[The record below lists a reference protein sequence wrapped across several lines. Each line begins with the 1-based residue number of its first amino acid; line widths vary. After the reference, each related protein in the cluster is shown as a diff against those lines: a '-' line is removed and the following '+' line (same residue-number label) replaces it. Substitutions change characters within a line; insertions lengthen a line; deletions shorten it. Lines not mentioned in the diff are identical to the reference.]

1 MSIPVF
7 CTNNFGQT
15 EREHKTMRKF
25 TISKVAAREIID
37 CRGWPTV
44 QADVWVEGVL
54 KGRADV
60 PAGRSTGSHEAHEL
74 RDGDQGRYKGLGV
87 LKAVENAKTVISDAL
102 RGMDVREQRKID
114 MTMIALDG
122 TPNKSRLG
130 ANTILGVSL
139 AVARAAANACGLP
152 LYRYINATCHVIPA
166 PLMNFI
172 NGGKLTANDLEIQE
186 FIIIPVGAG
195 SYGEALRITTE
206 INEVLRD
213 LVIEKYGILA
223 TNTGDEGGFA
233 TPMRGIWEPFEFL
246 SKAVE
251 MAGYKEND
259 DVVYAMDLA
268 ANSWYNKEKN
278 VYELD
283 GQTYD
288 RDALIDLY
296 KQVAAKFPIASM
308 EDPLHEDDFEGFT
321 MLTKALDIQIV
332 GDDLFVTN
340 SDRLKKGIQKG
351 AANAMLF
358 KVNQIGTLSEAL
370 DAADFAYRNNYG
382 VQVSERS
389 GETEDPI
396 ISDLAVALNSGQ
408 IKTGMPVRGER
419 TSKHNRLIQI
429 EEELG
434 DTAVYAGKNF
444 RKPNN

>member
-1 MSIPVF
+1 VDG
-7 CTNNFGQT
+7 T
-15 EREHKTMRKF
+15 
-25 TISKVAAREIID
+25 
-37 CRGWPTV
+37 
-44 QADVWVEGVL
+44 L

-74 RDGDQGRYKGLGV
+74 RDGDLQRYKGLGV
-87 LKAVENAKTVISDAL
+87 LKAVENVKTLINDAL
-102 RGMDVREQRKID
+102 KGMNVTEQKKID
-114 MTMIALDG
+114 RAMQTLDG
-122 TPNKSRLG
+122 TPTKSRLG
-130 ANTILGVSL
+130 ANAILGVSL
-139 AVARAAANACGLP
+139 AVARAAANIRGIP
-152 LYRYINATCHVIPA
+152 LYRYLNSTCHVIPV

-186 FIIIPVGAG
+186 FIIIPIGAG
-195 SYGEALRITTE
+195 SYKEALKTTTE

-246 SKAVE
+246 SKAVTK
-251 MAGYKEND
+251 AGYTENE

-268 ANSWYNKEKN
+268 ANSWYDKEKD
-278 VYELD
+278 VYELE
-283 GQTYD
+283 GKNYD
-288 RDALIDLY
+288 REALIDLY
-296 KQVAAKFPIASM
+296 TQVAAKYPIASM
-308 EDPLHEDDFEGFT
+308 EDPLHEEDFEGFAI
-321 MLTKALDIQIV
+321 LTQALDMQIV

-340 SDRLKKGIQKG
+340 IERLKEGIQKG

-370 DAADFAYRNNYG
+370 DAAEFAYRNNYG

-434 DTAVYAGKNF
+434 DSAVYAGKNF
-444 RKPNN
+444 AKPA

>member
-1 MSIPVF
+1 MS
-7 CTNNFGQT
+7 
-15 EREHKTMRKF
+15 KF
-25 TISKVAAREIID
+25 KITKVCAREIID

-44 QADVWVEGVL
+44 QADVWVNGEF

-60 PAGRSTGSHEAHEL
+60 PAGRSTGAHEAHEL
-74 RDGDQGRYKGLGV
+74 RDCDQSRYRGLGV
-87 LKAVENAKTVISDAL
+87 LKAVANINNEIHQAL
-102 RGMDVREQRKID
+102 IDMDVTEQRKID
-114 MTMIALDG
+114 MTMKALDG
-122 TPNKSRLG
+122 TPNKSHLG
-130 ANTILGVSL
+130 ANAILGVSL
-139 AVARAAANACGLP
+139 AVARAGANVCGLP
-152 LYRYINATCHVIPA
+152 LYRYLNPTAHVLPV
-166 PLMNFI
+166 PLMNFL

-186 FIIIPVGAG
+186 FIIMPVKAG
-195 SYGEALRITTE
+195 SYSKALQITTE

-213 LVIEKYGILA
+213 LIIAKYGILA

-251 MAGYKEND
+251 KAGYIEGED
-259 DVVYAMDLA
+259 IVYAMDLA
-268 ANSWYNKEKN
+268 SNSWFDKEKN

-283 GQTYD
+283 GRTYD
-288 RDALIDLY
+288 GDALIELY
-296 KQVAAKFPIASM
+296 QAVAVKYPLASM
-308 EDPLHEDDFEGFT
+308 EDPLHEEDFEGFAK
-321 MLTKALDIQIV
+321 LTRAFDGQIV

-340 SDRLKKGIQKG
+340 IERLGKGVQMG

-370 DAADFAYRNNYG
+370 DAAQFAYRNNYG

-408 IKTGMPVRGER
+408 IKTGMPIRGER

-434 DTAVYAGKNF
+434 DTAIYAGKNF
-444 RKPNN
+444 ARPA